1 MVKSLKIKR
10 VGTITFA
17 FSLIALG
24 ILIFISQISST
35 YTLDL
40 ALKLWPLTL
49 IMLGVEILWNRY
61 KSREEDVVI
70 KYDLL
75 SIFLVFIVLFT
86 NLALY
91 TLLEIGIIDI
101 LKESIR

>member
-1 MVKSLKIKR
+1 MKNLKIKR

-17 FSLIALG
+17 VSLIALG
-24 ILIFISQISST
+24 ILIFVSQISSN
-35 YTLDL
+35 YTLEL

-49 IMLGVEILWNRY
+49 IMLGGEILWNRY
-61 KSREEDVVI
+61 RSKEEDVVI

-86 NLALY
+86 NLGLY
-91 TLLEIGIIDI
+91 TLLEIGIIDM
-101 LKESIR
+101 LKASIR